1 MKGSAVACHAF
12 RYFRSS
18 ATALAAATLTA
29 ACSTP
34 APPPTITMVQAA
46 ATLEDTSW
54 ELVKLGDAP
63 VVLEAGQRAP
73 YIVLT
78 ASDRRVSGFA
88 GCNRLMGG
96 YTSEGAKLSFTQLAG
111 TMMACAQGMELEQA
125 LHAALAK
132 VAGWRLEGNDLTL
145 LDASGKALASFRS
158 G

>member
-1 MKGSAVACHAF
+1 MKGSSMARHRF
-12 RYFRSS
+12 RCFRSL
-18 ATALAAATLTA
+18 ATALAVATLTA

-34 APPPTITMVQAA
+34 APPRAITMVRAA

-63 VVLEAGQRAP
+63 VVLAAGQRAP
-73 YIVLT
+73 HIMFS
-78 ASDRRVSGFA
+78 ASDGRVSGFA

-125 LHAALAK
+125 LHAALAR